1 MCIRAHYYRLCDFRQ
16 VVKVSE
22 LHFSLSVKETGHML
36 TSVYGQ
42 DSVNCHAYEV
52 SGSANV

>member
-1 MCIRAHYYRLCDFRQ
+1 MCIIAHYYRLCDFRQ

-22 LHFSLSVKETGHML
+22 LQFSLSIKETGYML
-36 TSVYGQ
+36 TSVCGE

>member
-1 MCIRAHYYRLCDFRQ
+1 MCIIAHYYRLCDFRQ
-16 VVKVSE
+16 LVKVSE
-22 LHFSLSVKETGHML
+22 LQFSLSIKETGYML
-36 TSVYGQ
+36 TSVCGE